1 MPSYR
6 QQDERNQISVTK
18 VPQINH
24 ILVTKHSNGTSC
36 RVMPMYKARTD
47 HNSIEDDNE
56 LRIGNQAS
64 MVKQIRG
71 NSHYKVKSLV
81 AQLIGT

>member
-36 RVMPMYKARTD
+36 SVVPMYKARTD
-47 HNSIEDDNE
+47 HNSIEDGYE
-56 LRIGNQAS
+56 LRFGTQAS
-64 MVKQIRG
+64 MVNKLKRI
-71 NSHYKVKSLV
+71 HITKSRAL
-81 AQLIGT
+81 